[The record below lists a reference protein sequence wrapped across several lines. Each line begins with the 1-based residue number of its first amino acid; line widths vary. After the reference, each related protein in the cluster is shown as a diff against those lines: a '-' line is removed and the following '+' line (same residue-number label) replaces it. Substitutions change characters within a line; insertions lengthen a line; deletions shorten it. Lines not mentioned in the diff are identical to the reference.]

1 MTLFELEKKYTYT
14 ERAVKDLIALILTY
28 RHYRTSHFHI
38 PKWKNSHF
46 PPDFLYEYV
55 QYIEYFLRNYYGFRI
70 FSWNPAFDEIL
81 P

>member
-1 MTLFELEKKYTYT
+1 MTLFELEKKYTHT
-14 ERAVKDLIALILTY
+14 ERAVKDLIFLIFIIEHLISTF
-28 RHYRTSHFHI
+28 RNEEFHFST
-38 PKWKNSHF
+38 NNLR
-46 PPDFLYEYV
+46 FLYEYV